1 MDRFNKDDKQSDFF
15 TEYGEASRYQIQEVV
30 GKGSYGVVGSAIDSQ
45 TGERVA
51 IKKIN
56 DVFEHVSDAIRILRE
71 IKLLRMLHHPN
82 IVEIK
87 HIMLPPSQREFK
99 DIYLVFEL
107 MKSDLHHVIKANND
121 LSPKQHK
128 YFLYQ
133 LLSGLKYIH
142 AANVLHRDLKPKNI
156 LANADCKLKI
166 CDFGLARV
174 SFSDA
179 PSTIFWT
186 DYVAT
191 RWYRAPEL
199 CGSFF
204 SRYTPAI
211 DIWSIGCIF
220 AEILTGKPLFPGKNV
235 VHQLDLITDLFGTPE
250 AEAIAKIRNEKAR
263 RYLGNM
269 RKKPPVP
276 FSRKFPN
283 VDPSA
288 LRLLERLLAF
298 DPKCRPTA
306 AEALSDPYFN
316 GVAKTELEPS
326 IQPISKIEFEFER
339 RRLSKDDIRE
349 LIYAEILEYHP
360 QMREECLHPEDQTT
374 FLYPSGVDR
383 FRLQFAHLE
392 EHHVNGERRLPLQR
406 QNISLPRE
414 RVSPTEN
421 NNDAHDI
428 DFQRGEDKSAHLF
441 KSASISASRCVGVLP
456 KEKSE
461 AEETSSEVKNEGVD
475 GLSQKIAVLQT

>member
-1 MDRFNKDDKQSDFF
+1 MLEFSGGELNQNRGRRPLLLIVLQDDKQSDFF

-142 AANVLHRDLKPKNI
+142 A
-156 LANADCKLKI
+156 
-166 CDFGLARV
+166 GLCCN
-174 SFSDA
+174 S
-179 PSTIFWT
+179 
-186 DYVAT
+186 
-191 RWYRAPEL
+191 L
-199 CGSFF
+199 
-204 SRYTPAI
+204 YTPAI

-316 GVAKTELEPS
+316 GIAKTELEPS